1 MHSEDIESSV
11 HISHMYM
18 YGYIII
24 SYQSSSVV
32 HSMIDI
38 SASECSINTD
48 WSLCIIAVSV
58 SNTHNNNN
66 NYIPIHTHTCKHV
79 H

>member
-1 MHSEDIESSV
+1 MGV
-11 HISHMYM
+11 
-18 YGYIII
+18 III

-66 NYIPIHTHTCKHV
+66 NNNNNYIPIYTHMYIDE
-79 H
+79 